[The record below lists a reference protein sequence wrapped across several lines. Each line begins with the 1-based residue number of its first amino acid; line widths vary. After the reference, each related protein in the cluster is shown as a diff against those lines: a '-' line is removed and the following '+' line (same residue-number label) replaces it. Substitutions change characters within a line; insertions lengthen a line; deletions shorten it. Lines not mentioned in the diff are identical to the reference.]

1 MVHRMSAIRQMVD
14 SLTSS
19 DGYSQRLLAA
29 HNQHERA
36 DLFARLKAMYLDEHP
51 NASGHEFEA
60 YAGELAKELRL

>member
-1 MVHRMSAIRQMVD
+1 MRVNPMQQMART
-14 SLTSS
+14 LTSS

-60 YAGELAKELRL
+60 YARELAKELRIA